1 MDVGRRGRGRGA
13 RRMADEA
20 LREEIRVLTSHLE
33 VVEAGRRRDRA
44 MGDVSEEEVEVAADG
59 PEGESAEVKLLKSIL
74 LSNNRPKPEL
84 PTYDGSLSID
94 VVLDWISEMDK
105 YFECEEVSED
115 RRVKFAATKLKGHA
129 SLWWDSV
136 HNERKRLNKMPI
148 KTWTRMVAKLKGR
161 FLPRDYQI
169 ALHRQVQ
176 NLRQRGLTV
185 KEYTKEFYRANLRAG
200 YTEDTAERTSRYV
213 NGLRMDIL
221 DEISILSP
229 NNTEEAY
236 QSAIKAE
243 EKINRTQN
251 SRRGRGSTKGR
262 GQSYGKGRTG
272 SNNKEASSSRTSG
285 TIEKGDGMR
294 GGRSFQ
300 HGRGNCRGR
309 GTGYQWYRCH
319 KWGHRSFECPE
330 TDSAGQRG
338 AYVAQPEETAA
349 PPQEAENAP
358 ETGEAYCC
366 ISGSMDNLVSME
378 MVEKLGLKHLKH
390 PSPYGV
396 SWLQKGHQ
404 LLVDEQSEVE
414 FQIGRYKDKI
424 ICDIMPMDVCHI
436 LLGRPWQYDR
446 KVTHD
451 RVMNCYKFEK
461 DGVRHT
467 LVPIREEKETIEAN
481 ETKALLMSGKQFLK
495 QVENS
500 EISYAVVKKARTV
513 LLHTEIT
520 DLPVEIQRMLE
531 EFADIVVD
539 DLLDKLPP
547 KRSISHHINFI
558 PGANLPNKAA
568 YRMSPKD
575 NEEIRKQVQ
584 ELLDKGLIREGL
596 SPCAMPT
603 VLAPKKGGEWWMCTD
618 SRAINKI
625 TIRYRFWLPR
635 MDDMMDFLSGQLTS
649 QK

>member
-1 MDVGRRGRGRGA
+1 MDIGRRGQGRGA
-13 RRMADEA
+13 RRMAHEA
-20 LREEIRVLTSHLE
+20 LREEVRVLTARLE
-33 VVEAGRRRDRA
+33 AVEAGRRRDPE

-59 PEGESAEVKLLKSIL
+59 PEGDSPEVKLLKFVL
-74 LSNNRPKPEL
+74 LSNSRPKLEL
-84 PTYDGSLSID
+84 RTYDGSLSID

-115 RRVKFAATKLKGHA
+115 CRVKFAATKLKGHTT
-129 SLWWDSV
+129 LWWDSV
-136 HNERKRLNKMPI
+136 QNERKRLNKPPI

-185 KEYTKEFYRANLRAG
+185 KEYTKEFYRVNLRAR
-200 YTEDTAERTSRYV
+200 YTEDTAERIARYV

-243 EKINRTQN
+243 EKLNRRQN
-251 SRRGRGSTKGR
+251 AQRGRGSTRGR
-262 GQSYGKGRTG
+262 GQSYGRGRTT
-272 SNNKEASSSRTSG
+272 SNSEEASSSRNSRTA
-285 TIEKGDGMR
+285 EKGDGTR

-300 HGRGNCRGR
+300 RGRGNGRGR
-309 GTGYQWYRCH
+309 GTGYQCYRCH
-319 KWGHRSFECPE
+319 KWGHRSFECLE
-330 TDSAGQRG
+330 TDSIGQRG
-338 AYVAQPEETAA
+338 AYVVQPEEAAA
-349 PPQEAENAP
+349 PPQEAENAQKM
-358 ETGEAYCC
+358 GEALVLHKVLLKPVDESVEQTQQKALFRTVCKSQGKCC
-366 ISGSMDNLVSME
+366 KMIIDSGSTDNLVSTE
-378 MVEKLGLKHLKH
+378 MVEKLGLKRLKH
-390 PSPYGV
+390 PNPYRV

-414 FQIGRYKDKI
+414 FQIGRYRDKI

-446 KVTHD
+446 KVTQD
-451 RVMNCYKFEK
+451 GVLNCYKFEK

-467 LVPIREEKETIEAN
+467 LVPIREEKGTTEVN

-495 QVENS
+495 QAENS
-500 EISYAVVKKARTV
+500 EISYVVVKKTRTV

-520 DLPVEIQRMLE
+520 ELPIEIHQMLE
-531 EFADIVVD
+531 EFTDIVVD
-539 DLLDKLPP
+539 DLPDKLPP
-547 KRSISHHINFI
+547 KRSISHHIDFI
-558 PGANLPNKAA
+558 PGASLPNKAA

-575 NEEIRKQVQ
+575 NEEIRKQV
-584 ELLDKGLIREGL
+584 
-596 SPCAMPT
+596 
-603 VLAPKKGGEWWMCTD
+603 
-618 SRAINKI
+618 
-625 TIRYRFWLPR
+625 
-635 MDDMMDFLSGQLTS
+635 
-649 QK
+649 